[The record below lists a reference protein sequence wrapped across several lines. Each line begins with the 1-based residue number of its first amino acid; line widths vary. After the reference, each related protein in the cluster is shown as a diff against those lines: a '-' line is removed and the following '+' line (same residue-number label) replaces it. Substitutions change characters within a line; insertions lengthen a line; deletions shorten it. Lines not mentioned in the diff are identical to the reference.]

1 MECGGSYTPLLSQI
15 LNLYIVDRRKFVKY
29 LGGSALATLVAPEM
43 MGNAVNRPAESV
55 RMAKGKSLIADFGSL
70 RFRPDG
76 TLKIL
81 QITDCHY
88 KVDDQLNSKPS
99 IDRMREVLDIEK
111 PDFVMYTGDVVVSN
125 ESFTG
130 LDTVLGM
137 VIDRNIPFAL
147 VFGNHDDEYD
157 HSRAELYDYIARKK
171 GAIMPKR
178 VTDDAPDYVIPV
190 KSSGLE
196 DKTSALLYCIDSH
209 SYTQIPSVPGYDWI
223 KFSQIEWYRQVSE
236 EYTRQNDGTPLPAL
250 AFFHI
255 PLPEYRDAVM
265 DEKNRIFGVKAE
277 GVCCP
282 TANSGFFLSA
292 KECGDVM
299 ATFCGHDHDNDYA
312 VMYRDIMLAY
322 GRYTGGNT
330 VYNDIPNGARVI
342 VLHEGKREFDTYV
355 RLAGGEIENKI
366 SYPKSFK

>member
-1 MECGGSYTPLLSQI
+1 M
-15 LNLYIVDRRKFVKY
+15 
-29 LGGSALATLVAPEM
+29 ATLMAPQM
-43 MGNAVNRPAESV
+43 MGRTIAPAQNSSEYRS
-55 RMAKGKSLIADFGSL
+55 RNNSLIIDAGSL
-70 RFRPDG
+70 KFRPDG
-76 TLKIL
+76 TLKII

-88 KVDDQLNSKPS
+88 KVDDTLNSQPS

-111 PDFVMYTGDVVVSN
+111 PDFVIYTGDVVVSN

-137 VIDRNIPFAL
+137 VIERNIPFAV

-157 HSRAELYDYIARKK
+157 HTRPELYDYIARKK
-171 GAIMPKR
+171 GALMPKR
-178 VTDDAPDYVIPV
+178 KGDVAPDFVIPV
-190 KSSGLE
+190 KSSDADG
-196 DKTSALLYCIDSH
+196 KTSALLYCIDSH
-209 SYTQIPSVPGYDWI
+209 SYTSIASVPGYDWI
-223 KFSQIEWYRQVSE
+223 KFDQIDWYRRVSK
-236 EYTRQNDGTPLPAL
+236 EYTDLNGGSPLPAL

-265 DEKNRIFGVKAE
+265 DEKNRIFGIKAE

-292 KECGDVM
+292 KECGDIM

-312 VMYRDIMLAY
+312 VMYKDIMLAY

-342 VLHEGKREFDTYV
+342 ILHENERKFDTYV
-355 RLAGGEIENKI
+355 RLKGGEIDNRI
-366 SYPKSFK
+366 AYPDSFK